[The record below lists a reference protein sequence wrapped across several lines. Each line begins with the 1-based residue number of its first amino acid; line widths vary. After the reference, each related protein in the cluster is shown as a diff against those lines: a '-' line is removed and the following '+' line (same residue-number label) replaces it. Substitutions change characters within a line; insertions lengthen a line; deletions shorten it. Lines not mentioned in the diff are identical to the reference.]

1 MNSRMASDPVRNP
14 PSPSWKLE
22 SITVI
27 LLLLL
32 TLGLALLWQDIGF
45 YDETIYLAQA
55 AMVTPEWL
63 LSGLEKAPLYAGWY
77 KLLAWVCPNPVHLY
91 FLSWVLLASLIVTL
105 PLLFRLPGAWLYALA
120 LVCLPIFRIW
130 PYVSLPVAVILL
142 VGLLLVLQRRL
153 SLTMSIAMA
162 VVACL
167 LAAYVRSEYVYGIF
181 CAFAAF
187 AVVSL
192 CDWRQTGKA
201 GRLPLLLVL
210 LGLTVWMT
218 HIQKL
223 SDTGRSGIAFAQHF
237 NLRASER
244 GELAGDNPWTSDY
257 ALREFNI
264 DAGHNAANTSA
275 GVADF
280 LRANPQRFVHHLLLN
295 LRDPRTLLLTATILL
310 LVLWPWWGGRYAALR
325 PASIYVGLVS
335 LPTLAATLL
344 IYPRLHYAVS
354 ILPLL
359 VVLALV
365 LLRPQR
371 LLKLAYAPWLV
382 LAASPVML
390 AIAVGPRA
398 LLSGHWL
405 SERPGL
411 ATVSCLRA
419 LEQGMVPGSRLMLDA
434 LGYPQAYLTGDWRVE
449 PEFSISDRH
458 VLRAWLLARRP
469 DWVVSVPQQIQR
481 LQLTPES
488 FTALMTDQGYRAHV
502 CPAPS
507 VATVYVRL

>member
-1 MNSRMASDPVRNP
+1 MNSRVASDPARN
-14 PSPSWKLE
+14 SPASLQRLE
-22 SITVI
+22 SITV
-27 LLLLL
+27 LLLVLL

-77 KLLAWVCPNPVHLY
+77 KLLGLACPNPVQLY
-91 FLSWVLLASLIVTL
+91 FLSWGVLAGLILML
-105 PLLFRLPGAWLYALA
+105 PLLFRLPGAWLYAFALA
-120 LVCLPIFRIW
+120 CLPIFRIW

-153 SLTMSIAMA
+153 SMVMSTAMA
-162 VVACL
+162 VVACI

-192 CDWRQTGKA
+192 CDWRQADKA
-201 GRLPLLLVL
+201 RRLPLLLVL
-210 LGLTVWMT
+210 FGLTVWMA
-218 HIQKL
+218 HVQQL
-223 SDTGRSGIAFAQHF
+223 SDTGRSGIAFAQHV

-244 GELAGDNPWTSDY
+244 GELVGTNPWTSDH

-264 DAGHNAANTSA
+264 DTGHNAANTSA
-275 GVADF
+275 SVADF
-280 LRANPQRFVHHLLLN
+280 MRANPQRFAHHLWLN
-295 LRDPRTLLLTATILL
+295 LLDLRTLLLTATILL
-310 LVLWPWWGGRYAALR
+310 LVLWPWWRGGHAALR

-359 VVLALV
+359 VVLALL

-371 LLKLAYAPWLV
+371 LLKLVHAPWLL

-390 AIAVGPRA
+390 AMAVGPRA

-419 LEQGMVPGSRLMLDA
+419 LEQGMAPGSRLMLDA

-449 PEFSISDRH
+449 PDFSIPNRNA
-458 VLRAWLLARRP
+458 LQAWLHVQHP

-488 FTALMTDQGYRAHV
+488 FTTLMTGQGYRAHV
-502 CPAPS
+502 CPSPS
-507 VATVYVRL
+507 VVTVYARI